1 MIESE
6 MRKLDPEELIN
17 LSETNTSDFRWN
29 RSNIYKVAFEKYEKI
44 GEKDKAEDLRKEIL
58 IFDLSTRN
66 TPKKRFD
73 SMMSGTTDNGEEWK
87 YPDLEKH
94 FPKEAIE
101 YYKNRANVTNNPILK
116 ARYSDVIWEFDR
128 DVDYARLAVSAYLDC
143 CPIYF
148 TNEWDHELADSLGRA
163 IAIASM
169 IKDQSLI
176 DKSLKKH
183 YEFIK
188 QLVEKRRLRYLLE
201 IIESILNW
209 EKKIGEQ
216 IDYEYLISI
225 IEAAITDYVL
235 NIPDSFHLQRSFLEL
250 LIKIWQI
257 RKNEDE
263 RQKIKIRI
271 AESFIEEAE
280 WKKVNYPNGNMV
292 AASFYE
298 KALQAYMDLGN
309 FPEKVQELKVKIQE
323 ANEAALKTEYETISA
338 ELRLP
343 REVTDEYLRMY
354 EGRETIEI
362 FKIMSLDVN
371 LITSYEEAKQEAIEQ
386 AKQFVFQHIAP
397 LSLMKGNICVKHISE
412 EGEKLEYDTILNFQM
427 SYRITASMLLSEIFT
442 LLEKEHPK
450 YIDSLTQYLS
460 SSGIINDKR
469 IEIIQHG
476 LRAYEKKEY
485 VAAIHILVFQIEG
498 VLRDLLGKLG
508 LSTFSYRNN
517 EKRKRVLS
525 DILATLSQIE
535 GIDKDFLKFIEIF
548 LSDIRGD
555 NYRNEIAHGLL
566 SLEAFTKENAQLLLL
581 ILIHLAS
588 YSIDKKGK

>member
-29 RSNIYKVAFEKYEKI
+29 RSNIYKVAFEKYEKS
-44 GEKDKAEDLRKEIL
+44 GERDKAEDLRKEIL

-116 ARYSDVIWEFDR
+116 ARYSDVIWELDR

-250 LIKIWQI
+250 LVKIWQI

-343 REVTDEYLRMY
+343 REVTDEFLRMY

-371 LITSYEEAKQEAIEQ
+371 LIPSYEEAKQEAIEQ

-427 SYRITASMLLSEIFT
+427 RYRIIASMLLSEIFT

-460 SSGIINDKR
+460 SSEIIDDQR

-485 VAAIHILVFQIEG
+485 VAALF
-498 VLRDLLGKLG
+498 
-508 LSTFSYRNN
+508 TF
-517 EKRKRVLS
+517 
-525 DILATLSQIE
+525 
-535 GIDKDFLKFIEIF
+535 
-548 LSDIRGD
+548 
-555 NYRNEIAHGLL
+555 
-566 SLEAFTKENAQLLLL
+566 
-581 ILIHLAS
+581 
-588 YSIDKKGK
+588 

>member
-29 RSNIYKVAFEKYEKI
+29 RSNIYKVAFEKYEKS

-58 IFDLSTRN
+58 IFDLSTHN
-66 TPKKRFD
+66 SPKKRFD

-101 YYKNRANVTNNPILK
+101 YYKNRANVTNNSILK
-116 ARYSDVIWEFDR
+116 ARYSDVIWELDR
-128 DVDYARLAVSAYLDC
+128 DADYARLAVSAYLNC

-148 TNEWDHELADSLGRA
+148 TNEWDHELADSLDRA
-163 IAIASM
+163 IAIALM

-176 DKSLKKH
+176 EESLKKH

-188 QLVEKRRLRYLLE
+188 QMEEKRRFQYLLE

-209 EKKIGEQ
+209 GKKIGAQ
-216 IDYEYLISI
+216 IDYEYLIST
-225 IEAAITDYVL
+225 IEAAITDYGQ

-250 LIKIWQI
+250 LAKIWQI

-271 AESFIEEAE
+271 AESFIEEAD
-280 WKKVNYPNGNMV
+280 WKKVNYPNGNMI
-292 AASFYE
+292 AASLYE

-323 ANEAALKTEYETISA
+323 ANEAALKTEYEIISA
-338 ELRLP
+338 EARLP
-343 REVTDEYLRMY
+343 REEIDEYLRMY

-362 FKIMSLDVN
+362 FKIMNLDKN
-371 LITSYEEAKQEAIEQ
+371 LIPSYEEAKQEAIEQ

-427 SYRITASMLLSEIFT
+427 RYRIIVSMLLNEIFI

-460 SSGIINDKR
+460 SSEIIDDKR
-469 IEIIQHG
+469 IEIIKHG

-517 EKRKRVLS
+517 EMRERMLS

-566 SLEAFTKENAQLLLL
+566 SLEDFTKENAQLLLL

-588 YSIDKKGK
+588 YSIDKKDK

>member
-29 RSNIYKVAFEKYEKI
+29 RSYIYKVAFEKYEES
-44 GEKDKAEDLRKEIL
+44 GEKDKLEDLRKEIL
-58 IFDLSTRN
+58 IFDLSTHN
-66 TPKKRFD
+66 SPKKRFD
-73 SMMSGTTDNGEEWK
+73 SMMSGTTDKGEEWK

-116 ARYSDVIWEFDR
+116 ARYSDVIWERDR
-128 DVDYARLAVSAYLDC
+128 DADCARLAVSAYLDC

-148 TNEWDHELADSLGRA
+148 TNEWDHELADSLDRA
-163 IAIASM
+163 LAISSM

-176 DKSLKKH
+176 DESLKKH

-188 QLVEKRRLRYLLE
+188 QLVEKRRFRYLLE
-201 IIESILNW
+201 IIESILNR
-209 EKKIGEQ
+209 ERKIGDQ

-235 NIPDSFHLQRSFLEL
+235 NIPDSFHLQRSFLKL
-250 LIKIWQI
+250 LAKIWQI

-263 RQKIKIRI
+263 HQKIKIRI
-271 AESFIEEAE
+271 AESFNEEAE

-292 AASFYE
+292 AAIFYE
-298 KALQAYMDLGN
+298 KALQAYMDLGK

-323 ANEAALKTEYETISA
+323 ANEAALKTEYEIVSA
-338 ELRLP
+338 EVRLP
-343 REVTDEYLRMY
+343 KEEIDEYLRMY

-362 FKIMSLDVN
+362 IKIMSLDKN
-371 LITSYEEAKQEAIEQ
+371 LIPSYEEAKQQAIEQ
-386 AKQFVFQHIAP
+386 ATQFVFQHIAQ
-397 LSLMKGNICVKHISE
+397 LSLMKGNICVKYISE
-412 EGEKLEYDTILNFQM
+412 EDERFEYDTILNFQM
-427 SYRITASMLLSEIFT
+427 SYRIITSMLLNEIFT

-460 SSGIINDKR
+460 SSGIIDEKR
-469 IEIIQHG
+469 IEIIQQG
-476 LRAYEKKEY
+476 LRAFEKKEY

-498 VLRDLLGKLG
+498 VLRDLLGKLV
-508 LSTFSYRNN
+508 LSKFSYRNN
-517 EKRKRVLS
+517 EMRERTLS

-566 SLEAFTKENAQLLLL
+566 SLEDFTKENAQLLLL
-581 ILIHLAS
+581 ILIQLAS
-588 YSIDKKGK
+588 YSIVKKDK